1 MFRINK
7 KTNNTTSIV
16 IITCLAVAVIGL
28 LIALIVQTN
37 KKNDYVINYHTDDK
51 VAEEIIENNK
61 TDTTKPNT
69 EVVIDDT
76 TTTDVGNYISIERA
90 LEIALENVGA
100 AKQNVR
106 DIDVELD
113 YKFGQTVYEVT
124 FDYNGYEYEYYL
136 NPTSSEIIKSFKE
149 VDR

>member
-1 MFRINK
+1 MKKTK

-28 LIALIVQTN
+28 LIALIVQAN
-37 KKNDYVINYHTDDK
+37 KKNDYVINYHTNDK
-51 VAEEIIENNK
+51 VAEEIIDNE
-61 TDTTKPNT
+61 TSTPNT

-76 TTTDVGNYISIERA
+76 TITDTSNYISIERA

-100 AKQNVR
+100 AKQNIR

-113 YKFGQTVYEVT
+113 YKFGQNVYEVT

-136 NPTSSEIIKSFKE
+136 NPISGGIIKSFKE
-149 VDR
+149 VER